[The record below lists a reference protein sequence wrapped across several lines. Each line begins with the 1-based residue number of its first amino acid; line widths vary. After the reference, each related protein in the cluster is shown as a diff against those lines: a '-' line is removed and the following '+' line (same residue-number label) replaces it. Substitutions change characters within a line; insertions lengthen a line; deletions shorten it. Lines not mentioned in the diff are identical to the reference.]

1 MVERLRLEV
10 GKVVIERER
19 VGILNELRVEE

>member
-1 MVERLRLEV
+1 VVERLRLEV